1 MRRRAVTPLRL
12 MKRALPSWMYSRG
25 MPPATRLVPMTEA
38 QLADYLQRA
47 IPDYAGDKVASGQW
61 AEAEAMER
69 SRKSYAE
76 LLPEGVATPDQHLY
90 VMYDEH
96 AVVVGELW
104 IGGHEQ
110 AGRRV
115 AFVYDVAVHP
125 EHRRKG
131 HAERAFQALEGV
143 VRSLGLTG
151 IGLHVFGHNAAARAL
166 YLKLGYL
173 ETNVN
178 MFKALDD
185 GAAGA
190 G

>member
-1 MRRRAVTPLRL
+1 MGPRVVTQTWL
-12 MKRALPSWMYSRG
+12 MKQALPSWMYGRA
-25 MPPATRLVPMTEA
+25 MPPATSLVPMTEA
-38 QLADYLQRA
+38 QLADYLLRA
-47 IPDYAGDKVASGQW
+47 IPAYARDKVASGQW
-61 AEAEAMER
+61 TESEALAR
-69 SRKSYAE
+69 SRKNYAE
-76 LLPEGVATPDQHLY
+76 LLPEGVATPDHHLY
-90 VMYDEH
+90 VMHDEQ

-143 VRSLGLTG
+143 VRSLGLAG

-178 MFKALDD
+178 MFKAL
-185 GAAGA
+185 GEEAG
-190 G
+190 GSG